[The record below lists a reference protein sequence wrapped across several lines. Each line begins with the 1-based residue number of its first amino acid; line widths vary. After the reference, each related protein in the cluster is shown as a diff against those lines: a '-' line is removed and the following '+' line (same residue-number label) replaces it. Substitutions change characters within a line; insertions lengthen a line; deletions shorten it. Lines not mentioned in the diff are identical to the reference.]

1 MIDLIVNC
9 VIGSVFAFI
18 GWFGFCAL
26 VEWLVTRIWNKDVAS
41 TVSGLLL
48 VAPIWVPL
56 LVAVLAI
63 AAWVISSL
71 LPATVYVLIGVWIV
85 FFTIIN
91 FMYAVRR

>member
-9 VIGSVFAFI
+9 VIGAVFAFI

-48 VAPIWVPL
+48 VAPI
-56 LVAVLAI
+56 LVAVLGI

>member
-9 VIGSVFAFI
+9 VIGAVFAFI

-48 VAPIWVPL
+48 VAPI